1 MNVLDIVISMI
12 VVFCLVRG
20 IFRGIIKELTSI
32 IGVFVG
38 FYGGYMYYPLLA
50 RWLSNLIMD
59 KPYLNIISF
68 LLTFTIL
75 FIAIGSVGVIL
86 KHLFKIAGLGWTDRL
101 LGGTLAIVKAVLIV
115 SVLLIPITAF
125 LPKNSPVIK
134 HSIIA
139 PHVSLASEKIVAAVP
154 RDMKEK
160 FRDNIKSL
168 KASWKK
174 P

>member
-50 RWLSNLIMD
+50 RWLSNLIAD

-86 KHLFKIAGLGWTDRL
+86 KH
-101 LGGTLAIVKAVLIV
+101 
-115 SVLLIPITAF
+115 LIPITAF

-154 RDMKEK
+154 RDLKEK